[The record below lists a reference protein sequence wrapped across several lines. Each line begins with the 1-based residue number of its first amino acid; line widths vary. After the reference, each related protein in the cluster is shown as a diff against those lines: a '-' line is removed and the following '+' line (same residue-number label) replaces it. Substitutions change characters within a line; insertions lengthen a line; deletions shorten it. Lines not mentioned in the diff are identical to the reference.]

1 MVLTVLRLLA
11 AAAATA
17 TVAAAAHLHASSIRC
32 LRLDSVVADA
42 AFAFR
47 IDSARWLRL
56 AAFGCI
62 WLQGV
67 VAEAVAVAVSVAVAV
82 ALSTGLCGRKTF
94 SQSLLRL
101 SSVWPPLM
109 GCDVS
114 TPEQLATCCRRI
126 AASSHL
132 RTALPTNYESN
143 ERASERTSCCINNE
157 MFKRWVYWRH
167 LHEIIIKC
175 CRRSASPR
183 NPFVAICGIS
193 RCCLPQPD
201 TPRCSPTRS
210 RRQSTHIRRAN

>member
-1 MVLTVLRLLA
+1 MVLTVLRLLT

-32 LRLDSVVADA
+32 LRLGPVVADA

-101 SSVWPPLM
+101 SGRL
-109 GCDVS
+109 
-114 TPEQLATCCRRI
+114 
-126 AASSHL
+126 
-132 RTALPTNYESN
+132 
-143 ERASERTSCCINNE
+143 
-157 MFKRWVYWRH
+157 
-167 LHEIIIKC
+167 
-175 CRRSASPR
+175 
-183 NPFVAICGIS
+183 
-193 RCCLPQPD
+193 
-201 TPRCSPTRS
+201 
-210 RRQSTHIRRAN
+210 

>member
-32 LRLDSVVADA
+32 LRLGPVVADA

-94 SQSLLRL
+94 SQSLLLSRL

-143 ERASERTSCCINNE
+143 ERANE
-157 MFKRWVYWRH
+157 L
-167 LHEIIIKC
+167 LH
-175 CRRSASPR
+175 
-183 NPFVAICGIS
+183 
-193 RCCLPQPD
+193 
-201 TPRCSPTRS
+201 
-210 RRQSTHIRRAN
+210 